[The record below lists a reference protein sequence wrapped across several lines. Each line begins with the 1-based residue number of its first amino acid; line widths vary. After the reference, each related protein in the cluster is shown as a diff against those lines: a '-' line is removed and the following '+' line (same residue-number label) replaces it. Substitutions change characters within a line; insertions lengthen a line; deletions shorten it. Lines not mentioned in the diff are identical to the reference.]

1 MKKLTVGLVA
11 LAIAGSAAFATPAA
25 AADEKEFGNAGVLAI
40 GARTGMELSY
50 TSTSPPSGSN
60 ASSTSVTTLSLAPQ
74 AAYFVIDGLSVG
86 GTFLFAYSK
95 PKDGDSVT
103 TLGLGPAV
111 GYNIWAVPGLLSI
124 WPQVEILYTS
134 ASVSI
139 ANGGTAGGTTSATNT
154 RFTLGAFVPLL
165 IHPVKHFHF
174 GIGPFFA
181 TDLSSSVSGGGFSG
195 DTSKNTTLGLKGEI
209 GGWL

>member
-11 LAIAGSAAFATPAA
+11 LAIASSAAFATPAA
-25 AADEKEFGNAGVLAI
+25 AADEKEFGNPGVIAI
-40 GARTGMELSY
+40 GARTGLELSY
-50 TSTSPPSGSN
+50 TSISRPSG
-60 ASSTSVTTLSLAPQ
+60 SSTSVTSLSLAPQ
-74 AAYFVIDGLSVG
+74 ISYFVIEGLSVG
-86 GTFLFAYSK
+86 GTFLFGYSK

-103 TLGLGPAV
+103 TLGLGPAI

-124 WPQVEILYTS
+124 WPQAEILYTS
-134 ASVSI
+134 ASIAV
-139 ANGGTAGGTTSATNT
+139 ANGGTTGGTTTATNT

-195 DTSKNTTLGLKGEI
+195 DSSKNTTLGLKGEI